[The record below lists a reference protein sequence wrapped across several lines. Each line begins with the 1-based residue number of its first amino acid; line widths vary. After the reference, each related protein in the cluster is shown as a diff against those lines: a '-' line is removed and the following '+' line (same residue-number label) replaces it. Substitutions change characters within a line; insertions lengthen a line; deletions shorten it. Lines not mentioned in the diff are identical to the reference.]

1 MATTKVSNN
10 LIDLSG
16 DSGALSWAAGTTAQ
30 RPSSP
35 NAGDFRY
42 NTDTDK
48 TAFEFYNGTEWH
60 RIVPFTIP

>member
-1 MATTKVSNN
+1 MATTKVPNN

-16 DSGALSWAAGTTAQ
+16 DSGAVPWAAGTTAQ
-30 RPSSP
+30 RPGSP

-42 NTDTDK
+42 NTNDIK
-48 TAFEFYNGTEWH
+48 FEFYNGTEWH